1 MFIPLV
7 IKVPHMS
14 VETVILTYAAQE
26 DIAFCVRVDVVT
38 YLVVVEAEETEEA
51 EAEVVLQ
58 EGIADPAELVEGE
71 EVSVVVCMDSDPD
84 SFAENL

>member
-1 MFIPLV
+1 MFIPRV

-38 YLVVVEAEETEEA
+38 YLMVV
-51 EAEVVLQ
+51 
-58 EGIADPAELVEGE
+58 
-71 EVSVVVCMDSDPD
+71 
-84 SFAENL
+84 